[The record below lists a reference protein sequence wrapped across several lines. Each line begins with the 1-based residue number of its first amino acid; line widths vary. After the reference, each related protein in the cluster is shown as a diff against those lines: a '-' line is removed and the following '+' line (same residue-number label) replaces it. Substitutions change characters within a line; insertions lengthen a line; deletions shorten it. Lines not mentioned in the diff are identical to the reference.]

1 MKAFNCDCGYND
13 GFDLIH
19 VGPDG
24 DYYLCSCD
32 KIYILTDSLKWKFV
46 NYDSCYYCS
55 KTKDIC
61 KCKREPQLVK
71 CENCLDSGV
80 SWEYANQKYCTGLCE
95 MWKR

>member
-1 MKAFNCDCGYND
+1 MLSVLWVIVGTVIMNKFNCDCGND

-24 DYYLCSCD
+24 DYYLCTCD
-32 KIYILTDSLKWKFV
+32 KIYILTDSLKWEFV

-61 KCKREPQLVK
+61 LVPDIECKKAPDQDLK
-71 CENCLDSGV
+71 
-80 SWEYANQKYCTGLCE
+80 
-95 MWKR
+95 